1 MDMVSSAMNL
11 LRSGLSSWLIQRLSA
26 LVLGAYTLCILGIF
40 IVHPE
45 MDYGTW
51 KAVFDNNLMRAF
63 SVATLLATCAHAW
76 IGLWTVFT
84 DYLTPRF
91 FAARATAIRK
101 AFQTGSA
108 FLIAVYLFWGIQILW
123 DS

>member
-1 MDMVSSAMNL
+1 MVGSAMNL
-11 LRSGLSSWLIQRLSA
+11 LRAGLSSWLIQRLSA
-26 LVLGAYTLCILGIF
+26 LALGIYTLCIFGIF

-45 MDYGTW
+45 IDYGTW
-51 KAVFDNNLMRAF
+51 KAVFDNNLMRVF
-63 SVATLLATCAHAW
+63 SVVTLVAACAHGW

-84 DYLTPRF
+84 DYLTPRL

-101 AFQTGSA
+101 AFQTGGA

-123 DS
+123 SS

>member
-1 MDMVSSAMNL
+1 MVSSTMNL

-26 LVLGAYTLCILGIF
+26 LVLGIYTLCIFGIF

-45 MDYGTW
+45 IDYGTW
-51 KAVFDNNLMRAF
+51 KAVFDNNLMRVF
-63 SVATLLATCAHAW
+63 SIVTLVAACVHGW

-84 DYLTPRF
+84 DYLTPRL

-101 AFQTGSA
+101 AFQTGGA

-123 DS
+123 GS

>member
-1 MDMVSSAMNL
+1 MVSSTMNL

-26 LVLGAYTLCILGIF
+26 LVLGTYTLCIFGIF

-45 MDYGTW
+45 IDYGTW

-63 SVATLLATCAHAW
+63 SVVTLVATCAHGW

-84 DYLTPRF
+84 DYLTPRL

-123 DS
+123 GS

>member
-1 MDMVSSAMNL
+1 MVGSAMNL

-26 LVLGAYTLCILGIF
+26 LVLGIYTLCIFGIF

-45 MDYGTW
+45 IDYGTW
-51 KAVFDNNLMRAF
+51 KAVFDNNLMRVF
-63 SVATLLATCAHAW
+63 SVVTLVAACVHGW

-84 DYLTPRF
+84 DYLTPRLF
-91 FAARATAIRK
+91 TARATVIRK
-101 AFQTGSA
+101 AFETGGA

-123 DS
+123 GS

>member
-1 MDMVSSAMNL
+1 MVSSTMNL

-26 LVLGAYTLCILGIF
+26 LVLGAYTLCIFGIF

-45 MDYGTW
+45 IDYGTW

-63 SVATLLATCAHAW
+63 SVVTLVATCAHGW

-84 DYLTPRF
+84 DYLTPRL

-101 AFQTGSA
+101 AFQTGST

-123 DS
+123 GS

>member
-1 MDMVSSAMNL
+1 MVSDALNL
-11 LRSGLSSWLIQRLSA
+11 LRSGLSGWLIQRLSA
-26 LVLGAYTLCILGIF
+26 LVLGAYTLCIFGIF

-63 SVATLLATCAHAW
+63 SIVTLLATCAHGW

-84 DYLTPRF
+84 DYLTPRLF
-91 FAARATAIRK
+91 TARATVIRK
-101 AFQTGSA
+101 AFETGGA

-123 DS
+123 GS

>member
-1 MDMVSSAMNL
+1 MVRGTMNL

-26 LVLGAYTLCILGIF
+26 LVLGIYTLCIFGIF

-45 MDYGTW
+45 IDYGTW
-51 KAVFDNNLMRAF
+51 KAVFDNNLMRVF
-63 SVATLLATCAHAW
+63 SVVTLVAACVHGW

-84 DYLTPRF
+84 DYLTPRL

-101 AFQTGSA
+101 AFQTGGA

-123 DS
+123 GS